1 MRKKWIEGEGRGGEE
16 EVEGRKGRVREGQ
29 RGRSE

>member
-1 MRKKWIEGEGRGGEE
+1 MRKKWIEGEGRGEE